1 MQSNFLGG
9 LSGRLYLLALALSIA
24 LAALAG
30 VAYTQLHQVSELAH
44 RTEDMRV
51 PQLSHIG
58 LLELSVT
65 RVSLQLRHAMLAR
78 NHQERQA
85 ALDDISAK
93 RKLIAEL
100 MATYEKSLQTPAA
113 QKRFAQLLPLM
124 AAFWQHG
131 DANIALLGADDPGA
145 AFAYLVDKTIPVR
158 NQVLTVLHDTLEHQQ
173 TALSQDIADIHQLT
187 QSTLQWLM
195 ALALAIVAGL
205 VFFTHHLGGTLRRR
219 VATAQTVAERVR
231 DGDLTVALNDPVRDE
246 FSPLLMALQ
255 DMQTSLSSV
264 VGGVRDSAQSV
275 ALSSAEIAQGN
286 GDLSSRTEQQASALE
301 QTAASMQEL
310 GDTVGQNADN
320 ARQANQL
327 AMQASSVAE
336 YGGQVVTQ
344 VVDTMQG
351 INASSRKIADII
363 GVIDGIA
370 FQTNILALNAAVEAA
385 RAGEQG
391 RGFAVVASEVRS
403 LAGRSAAAAREI
415 KNLISDSVARVEHGS
430 ALADQAGETMTDVV
444 SAIRRVTDIMGKIS
458 SASQEQSQG
467 VAQVGEAVTHMDRTT
482 QQNAALVEEMAAS
495 AQGLNQQAQEL
506 VRAVAVFQLAQ
517 ARPAL
522 PG

>member
-1 MQSNFLGG
+1 
-9 LSGRLYLLALALSIA
+9 
-24 LAALAG
+24 
-30 VAYTQLHQVSELAH
+30 
-44 RTEDMRV
+44 
-51 PQLSHIG
+51 
-58 LLELSVT
+58 
-65 RVSLQLRHAMLAR
+65 
-78 NHQERQA
+78 
-85 ALDDISAK
+85 
-93 RKLIAEL
+93 
-100 MATYEKSLQTPAA
+100 
-113 QKRFAQLLPLM
+113 M